1 MTEDDF
7 QYAIEN
13 TRVILAPERQIASFG
28 STSFRFYLISELM
41 DQVNEVRVRD
51 GRIHAER
58 PQILTPEHYCR
69 LLLEGFG
76 EKAQKYVDQLREHTR
91 DVAVLRYGFQFRKT
105 DVTENTVRDT
115 MDAVIART
123 KLKVEHSEEPLS
135 AVIQGVDDAWEV
147 CLLKFTIDL
156 IERST
161 GGNMGDFRKRGL
173 IFSQEFSSLWQ
184 CPNVTKESELFRRER
199 NKEAKRHIVSE
210 EMLREVVYQ
219 GMYRI
224 RLSRVVYD
232 DNLDSFI
239 DLRVFQRGG
248 YDDNDEEMFHPTRR
262 GFQIAEKEW
271 VKLVEGHFFENLEAQ
286 IQRDPR

>member
-13 TRVILAPERQIASFG
+13 TRVILAPEGKIASFG

-41 DQVNEVRVRD
+41 DQVNEIRVRD

-105 DVTENTVRDT
+105 EVTENTVRDT
-115 MDAVIART
+115 MEAVIART
-123 KLKVEHSEEPLS
+123 KLKIERSEEPLS

-161 GGNMGDFRKRGL
+161 GGNMGDFRRRGL
-173 IFSQEFSSLWQ
+173 
-184 CPNVTKESELFRRER
+184 V
-199 NKEAKRHIVSE
+199 
-210 EMLREVVYQ
+210 
-219 GMYRI
+219 
-224 RLSRVVYD
+224 
-232 DNLDSFI
+232 
-239 DLRVFQRGG
+239 
-248 YDDNDEEMFHPTRR
+248 
-262 GFQIAEKEW
+262 
-271 VKLVEGHFFENLEAQ
+271 
-286 IQRDPR
+286 

>member
-13 TRVILAPERQIASFG
+13 TRVILAPEQQIASFG

-115 MDAVIART
+115 IDAVIART

-161 GGNMGDFRKRGL
+161 GGNLGDFRRRGL
-173 IFSQEFSSLWQ
+173 
-184 CPNVTKESELFRRER
+184 V
-199 NKEAKRHIVSE
+199 
-210 EMLREVVYQ
+210 
-219 GMYRI
+219 
-224 RLSRVVYD
+224 
-232 DNLDSFI
+232 
-239 DLRVFQRGG
+239 
-248 YDDNDEEMFHPTRR
+248 
-262 GFQIAEKEW
+262 
-271 VKLVEGHFFENLEAQ
+271 
-286 IQRDPR
+286 